1 MMEMSYIFIMVVVIR
16 VSKFVR
22 INQLYAQNEYMLLH
36 VSYTSLS
43 WFFKKSTCDV
53 PFVENKSLVNE

>member
-36 VSYTSLS
+36 VSMSLLY
-43 WFFKKSTCDV
+43 V
-53 PFVENKSLVNE
+53 AE

>member
-1 MMEMSYIFIMVVVIR
+1 MMEMSYIFIMVMVIR

-43 WFFKKSTCDV
+43 WFLKKKHVWCS
-53 PFVENKSLVNE
+53 PIFL